1 MKKEYQ
7 TPSIEVKNIECLDVL
22 TSSKLNDP
30 NVPDDGW
37 G

>member
-7 TPSIEVKNIECLDVL
+7 TPSIEVEIITCLDVL
-22 TSSKLNDP
+22 TASKLNDP